1 LVAKD
6 QRALIISSYGESP
19 FTMLGFT
26 AGDGNP
32 VCYVIIFSGTEIKA
46 NHIMGAQP

>member
-1 LVAKD
+1 
-6 QRALIISSYGESP
+6 
-19 FTMLGFT
+19 MLGFT

-32 VCYVIIFSGTEIKA
+32 VYYVIIFSGTEIKA